1 MRILTIIIPVFNEAP
16 SIAKVLNNVTQTT
29 LGAQWKAELIVVDDG
44 SNDGSYD
51 IIDTYI
57 KEHPDFNIK
66 LLKHEINKGK
76 GMGIQTALKKAT
88 GDYVLIQDADFEYD
102 PNDYAELLTPIE
114 KGYANVVYG
123 SRFVGSK
130 PHRILLFYHYMG
142 NRFLTFLS
150 NIFTNLNLTDM
161 EVGYKV
167 FSRELLKDIRLK
179 EKSFGFEP
187 EVTAKISRKKDLR
200 LYEVG
205 ISYFGR
211 SYAEGK
217 KINWKDGIHA
227 IYCVLKYNLWSRR

>member
-1 MRILTIIIPVFNEAP
+1 MQLLTIIIPVYNEAP
-16 SIAKVLNNVTQTT
+16 SIAKVLSNVSQTN
-29 LGAQWKAELIVVDDG
+29 LGSAWHLELIVVDDG
-44 SNDGSYD
+44 SSDGSYEIVQSFIND
-51 IIDTYI
+51 HT
-57 KEHPDFNIK
+57 EVNIK
-66 LLKHEINKGK
+66 LLKHETNKGK
-76 GMGIQTALKKAT
+76 GHGIHTALKEAT

-102 PNDYAELLTPIE
+102 PNDYAELLVPIE

-179 EKSFGFEP
+179 EKGFGFEP

-217 KINWKDGIHA
+217 KINWKDGVHA
-227 IYCVLKYNLWSRR
+227 IYCVLKYNLWSRK